1 MKKIHVI
8 IAGLVCVSLTGCG
21 SFGAGAGT
29 GTGNNTNILGS
40 ILGDVLGAATD
51 GQTIGNILTSVIGID
66 KPSQS
71 YLIGPWKY
79 AQPGVAFTS
88 ENLLAKAGGEVAATS
103 AREKLTGTYQSLGI
117 NAANTFLQFNEDKTF
132 SGKIA
137 GKSISGTYTYNEKD
151 ASMTLKTIF
160 FSLPAFAKRTSAGLS
175 ILFESKK
182 LLQILQTVAAV
193 SGNSTISTIGDL
205 SKNYDGMRMGLDM
218 SR

>member
-1 MKKIHVI
+1 MKKIRVF

-51 GQTIGNILTSVIGID
+51 GLTSVIGID

-79 AQPGVAFTS
+79 TQPGVAFTS

-103 AREKLTGTYQSLGI
+103 AREKLIGTYQSLGI

-151 ASMTLKTIF
+151 ASMTLKTML